1 MQSMMKL
8 LKKIFGSQG
17 RQNKTPEISERIYGA
32 TEVGKERANNED
44 YFLVSL
50 KKNLHIVADGMG
62 GHNAGEIAS
71 LNATETI
78 NDYFTSELLFQIRNN
93 EMSIET
99 EMKQSLLKAN
109 QIILE
114 MAKTNND
121 YHGMGCTAVVAMI
134 RGNTLHL
141 CHVGD
146 ARAYVCNEGGIQ
158 LLTTDHSKVMDL
170 VKAGQMTMEEART
183 SPLKNELSQAIGSP
197 TPIVPDYNCHVL
209 KDGDKVLLCS
219 DGLWD
224 MLSDEE
230 IYEIIR
236 QKKSAKLLCEE
247 LVTMANDAGGHDN
260 ITIVVIEHRAQKAL
274 SETRDSL
281 NATKDVSP
289 DTQGEQS

>member
-1 MQSMMKL
+1 MKFL
-8 LKKIFGSQG
+8 NKIFGIQG
-17 RQNKTPEISERIYGA
+17 RGNKPAAEISEMIFGA
-32 TEVGKERANNED
+32 TDVGKERTNNED
-44 YFLVSL
+44 YFLISL
-50 KKNLHIVADGMG
+50 RKNLHIVADGMG

-78 NDYFTSELLFQIRNN
+78 NDYFTSELLSQIRDD
-93 EMSIET
+93 EISIDT

-109 QIILE
+109 QKILD
-114 MAKTNND
+114 MAKTNNA
-121 YHGMGCTAVVAMI
+121 YYGMGCTVVVALI
-134 RGNTLHL
+134 NGNTLHL

-170 VKAGQMTMEEART
+170 VKAGQITMEEART

-197 TPIVPDYNCHVL
+197 TPIVPDYNHCVL
-209 KDGDKVLLCS
+209 EDGDKVLLCS

-230 IYEIIR
+230 IYEIVA
-236 QKKSAKLLCEE
+236 QKKPAKILCEE

-260 ITIVVIEHRAQKAL
+260 ITVVLIEHRVQKEF
-274 SETRDSL
+274 SK
-281 NATKDVSP
+281 TKDSVSSSGDASP
-289 DTQGEQS
+289 DNQGE